1 MHRCSYICVNSIRS
15 RNARTTHPLHS
26 TVRLWLASDGK
37 RRRAAPSPSPSRSRS
52 RIVYHPSFASSF
64 RTGVERAC
72 ARAVLIGVCVRARVG
87 NSPVLFWDRSFVRL
101 EREERIEERREAS
114 GVFFFVFGL
123 VVYPNNLPSGNGFAG
138 RSLGRASDLR
148 LGLRL
153 ALLIDKAEGIKKKQR
168 VQSRFDPPRCV
179 DGV

>member
-1 MHRCSYICVNSIRS
+1 VHRCSYICVNSIRS

-114 GVFFFVFGL
+114 GVFFCFRSRRV
-123 VVYPNNLPSGNGFAG
+123 PEQPSVGERF
-138 RSLGRASDLR
+138 RRTIDRASER
-148 LGLRL
+148 FE
-153 ALLIDKAEGIKKKQR
+153 IGIAIG
-168 VQSRFDPPRCV
+168 SAD
-179 DGV
+179 

>member
-1 MHRCSYICVNSIRS
+1 MHRCSHICVNSIRS

-37 RRRAAPSPSPSRSRS
+37 RRRAAPSPSRSRSRS
-52 RIVYHPSFASSF
+52 VYHPSFASLF
-64 RTGVERAC
+64 RTGAERAC

-87 NSPVLFWDRSFVRL
+87 NSPVLLGSFIRSFGT
-101 EREERIEERREAS
+101 RRTDRRTEGS
-114 GVFFFVFGL
+114 VGRPLFLFVFGL

-138 RSLGRASDLR
+138 RSTGRASDLR

>member
-1 MHRCSYICVNSIRS
+1 MCKQYQKPKRS
-15 RNARTTHPLHS
+15 HHPPTPLHGAAVARVGRKTS
-26 TVRLWLASDGK
+26 TRGAVAVAFAVAVAKRVPPVVRVVVSHG
-37 RRRAAPSPSPSRSRS
+37 RRTRVRARG
-52 RIVYHPSFASSF
+52 FDW
-64 RTGVERAC
+64 GVRAC
-72 ARAVLIGVCVRARVG
+72 ARGKF
-87 NSPVLFWDRSFVRL
+87 SSFVG
-101 EREERIEERREAS
+101 IVHSFVWNAKNGSKNGGKRRAS
-114 GVFFFVFGL
+114 SFFFVFGL

-138 RSLGRASDLR
+138 RSTGRASDLR

>member
-1 MHRCSYICVNSIRS
+1 VHRCSYICVNSIRS

-26 TVRLWLASDGK
+26 TVRLWLPSDGK

-52 RIVYHPSFASSF
+52 RSRSVYHPSFASLF
-64 RTGVERAC
+64 RTGAERAC

-114 GVFFFVFGL
+114 GVFFCFRSRRV
-123 VVYPNNLPSGNGFAG
+123 PEQPSVGERF
-138 RSLGRASDLR
+138 RRTIDRASER
-148 LGLRL
+148 FE
-153 ALLIDKAEGIKKKQR
+153 IGIAIG
-168 VQSRFDPPRCV
+168 SAD
-179 DGV
+179 

>member
-1 MHRCSYICVNSIRS
+1 MCKQYQKPKRS
-15 RNARTTHPLHS
+15 NHPPTHS
-26 TVRLWLASDGK
+26 TVRLWLASDRK
-37 RRRAAPSPSPSRSRS
+37 RRRAAPSPSPSPSRSRS

-64 RTGVERAC
+64 RTGAERAC

-138 RSLGRASDLR
+138 RSTGRASDLR

-168 VQSRFDPPRCV
+168 VQSRRFDPPRCV

>member
-1 MHRCSYICVNSIRS
+1 MCKQYQKPKRS
-15 RNARTTHPLHS
+15 HHPPTPLHGAAVAVARVGRKTS
-26 TVRLWLASDGK
+26 TRGAVAVAVAVAVANRIPPVVRVVVSHG
-37 RRRAAPSPSPSRSRS
+37 RRTRVRARG
-52 RIVYHPSFASSF
+52 FDW
-64 RTGVERAC
+64 GVRAC
-72 ARAVLIGVCVRARVG
+72 ARGKFSSFVLGSFI
-87 NSPVLFWDRSFVRL
+87 RSFGTRRTDRRTEGSVGRL
-101 EREERIEERREAS
+101 
-114 GVFFFVFGL
+114 FFVFGL

-138 RSLGRASDLR
+138 RSTGRASDLR